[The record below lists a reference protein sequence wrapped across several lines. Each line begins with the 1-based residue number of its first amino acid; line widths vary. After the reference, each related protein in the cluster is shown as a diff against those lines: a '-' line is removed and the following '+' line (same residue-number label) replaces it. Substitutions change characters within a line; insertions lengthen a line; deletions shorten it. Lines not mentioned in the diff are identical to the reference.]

1 MKKERSKQKHKPWAS
16 KEKALADVGSY
27 CATEAFAEIFGEA
40 MPSGWDKAWNDDQAR
55 QDKQDEAAKLI
66 VRMAQQK
73 APHERICSVRQEFIA
88 RLHAEAGGFQSPA
101 AMGPVTRELALS
113 AYECRDGRHVTSVTA
128 AEMASGGVPVP
139 NITRNGGE
147 IQFAVWNFED
157 ALVQGASAQSRE
169 PQRAALTNKEI
180 AALAVL
186 VFGPRVLRLGPK
198 YGHKPVATLLQE
210 YVVKSVA
217 RVRAE
222 TLAMKS
228 IDGSR
233 TVGCPWKYNFGYAN
247 GVRERR
253 PGEVLVIPWPLWPVR
268 KSA

>member
-1 MKKERSKQKHKPWAS
+1 VKKERSKQKHKPWAS

-27 CATEAFAEIFGEA
+27 CTTEAFAEIFGEA
-40 MPSGWDKAWNDDQAR
+40 MPSGWDEAWNDDHAR
-55 QDKQDEAAKLI
+55 QAEQDETAKDI
-66 VRMAQQK
+66 VRMAGQK
-73 APHERICSVRQEFIA
+73 VPHERISSRCQEFIA
-88 RLHAEAGGFQSPA
+88 RLHAKNGGFLSPA

-113 AYECRDGRHVTSVTA
+113 ADDCSNSRHGASVTA
-128 AEMASGGVPVP
+128 AAMASGGVPVP

-157 ALVQGASAQSRE
+157 ALVQGASAQSRK

-186 VFGPRVLRLGPK
+186 VFGPRVLRLGK
-198 YGHKPVATLLQE
+198 IYEHKPVATLLQE